1 MAPQIFSIEGN
12 IGTGKSTFLDE
23 LKKHYK
29 DNARICFLEE
39 PVNVWTSIMDEHG
52 VNIIE
57 KYYQNQKRY
66 AFSFQMMAYI
76 SRLSSLKRVLEQDK
90 YDVIIMERSLYTDCN
105 VFAKM
110 LYNEKKIEE
119 IEYAIYKKWYYEF
132 IKEFPPITFVYLRA
146 KPTLSFER
154 VLKRNRQGETIPLE
168 YLENCHNYH
177 DDWLLN
183 NINNSIIIILDANI
197 DITNKPD
204 TIKEWIVCIEKS
216 ITDHSKWFK
225 WRNITDI
232 AYYIQTTIRK
242 PMLVF
247 KGM

>member
-12 IGTGKSTFLDE
+12 IGTGKSTFLE
-23 LKKHYK
+23 QLKKHYK
-29 DNARICFLEE
+29 DNNRICFLAE
-39 PVNVWTSIMDEHG
+39 PIDVWTSIVDEHG

-76 SRLSSLKRVLEQDK
+76 SRLSSLKRVLEEDK

-110 LYNEKKIEE
+110 LYDEKKIEE

-146 KPTLSFER
+146 KPVLSFER

-168 YLENCHNYH
+168 YLENCHKYH
-177 DDWLLN
+177 DNWLLN
-183 NINNSIIIILDANI
+183 DNDNNNNSTIITLNAST
-197 DITNKPD
+197 DINNKPD
-204 TIKEWIVCIEKS
+204 IIKEWITCIEKS
-216 ITDHSKWFK
+216 ITKHSSSSKWM
-225 WRNITDI
+225 NITDI
-232 AYYIQTTIRK
+232 AYYIQSII
-242 PMLVF
+242 F
-247 KGM
+247 

>member
-12 IGTGKSTFLDE
+12 IGTGKSTFLE
-23 LKKHYK
+23 HLKIHYK
-29 DNARICFLEE
+29 DNVRICFLAE
-39 PVNVWTSIMDEHG
+39 PIDVWTSIVDEHG

-76 SRLSSLKRVLEQDK
+76 SRLSSLKRVLEEDK

-110 LYNEKKIEE
+110 LYDEKKIEE

-146 KPTLSFER
+146 KPELSFER

-168 YLENCHNYH
+168 YLENCHKYH
-177 DDWLLN
+177 DNWLLN
-183 NINNSIIIILDANI
+183 NKNENNDKNENNENNNSTIITLDADI
-197 DITNKPD
+197 DITNKPN
-204 TIKEWIVCIEKS
+204 TIKEWIFSIEKRLQK
-216 ITDHSKWFK
+216 I
-225 WRNITDI
+225 
-232 AYYIQTTIRK
+232 
-242 PMLVF
+242 
-247 KGM
+247 